1 MGEHTLLLADVVDS
15 TALVERLGD
24 ARAAVLWAEH
34 DQRARRLIALHAG
47 REIDRSDGF
56 FLIFDQPGDAV
67 RFAAGYHRL
76 VAELGLEA
84 RVGLHRG
91 SVTLRHNPP
100 DDVVRGAKPV
110 EVEGLAKPLT
120 ARMMAL
126 AGGGR
131 TLLSATTAQSVDAVV
146 LEGQR
151 LHRHGHYRFK
161 GIEEPIEM
169 AEIAEPSA
177 ACPPPADGE
186 KAYRVVRVG
195 ELWRPVREVRHNL
208 IPERDAFVGRQVEL
222 RRLAEQLEAGTR
234 MLTLLGPGGTGKTRL
249 VRRYAMAW
257 LGEWPGGV
265 YFCDLSEARS
275 LEGIHFVV
283 ALALGVPLSKGDA
296 SAQLGHAIA
305 GRGRCLV
312 ILDNFEQVLVHAQAT
327 LGNWLDRAPQAHF
340 AVTSRE
346 RLRLAGEVVDP
357 IDPLALAD
365 DAMTLFGVRARA
377 QQPDF
382 VLDSK
387 SRPAVAE
394 IVRLLDGLPLA
405 IELAAARVRVMSPVQ
420 IVERLKDRFTLLAGA
435 RGVAERQATLKAAID
450 WSWDLLSPWEQAA
463 LAQCSVFDGGFTLEA
478 AEAVLAL
485 GDWPEAPA
493 VLEAIQSL
501 VDKCL
506 LRAWLPKAPSRL
518 DLAEPFF
525 GMYLS
530 IHEYARQ
537 KLWTFGER
545 ADKDAMQR
553 HGRHFAGFGSDA
565 ALALLLRRG
574 GVTRRQM
581 LALELDNLVTACRRA
596 IQRGEPEVSAACYLA
611 AWAVLEA
618 QGPIGLAVTL
628 GLELVGLEGVA
639 PHQRALVQIAIADAL
654 RAEGKIDSSNAML
667 AQALA
672 TARGSGAT
680 RTEAVA
686 LRHLGL
692 ARYRVGRTDEARRS
706 FDEALALHA
715 TLNDR
720 AELGV
725 LHSNLANLEMELGQM
740 SEARARYEMALAVH
754 REVGNRAAEGVA
766 LGNLGTLHHELGYF
780 AEARSAY
787 DASLIVHREAGS
799 LHQEAITLGNL
810 GILHF
815 EQGAYHEA
823 AALYREALR
832 IHRETGNRRS
842 EGIALG
848 LIGEYHMAVGEY
860 EPSKAHLDEA
870 LRIHREVGN
879 RRFEGGALG
888 TLGELLLGHGRIEA
902 GLRTLASGITLLREV
917 GDRLYVAK
925 LLCSQGSAALERG
938 DRAAASAAF
947 DEAET
952 ISTDLGAATA
962 SDLGRRIAA
971 LRSALN
977 DPSGEGGSRSDA

>member
-15 TALVERLGD
+15 TALVERIGD
-24 ARAAVLWAEH
+24 ARAAALWAEH
-34 DQRARRLIALHAG
+34 DPRARRLIALHAG

-56 FLIFDQPGDAV
+56 FLIFHQPGDAV
-67 RFAAGYHRL
+67 RFADGYHRL
-76 VAELGLEA
+76 VAELGLAA

-91 SVTLRHNPP
+91 SVTLRHNAP
-100 DDVVRGAKPV
+100 DEVLRGAKPV

-120 ARMMAL
+120 ARIMAL

-131 TLLSATTAQSVDAVV
+131 TLLSATTAEAVDEAA
-146 LEGQR
+146 LERHR

-161 GIEEPIEM
+161 GIEEPIEI

-177 ACPPPADGE
+177 ACPPPADSE

-208 IPERDAFVGRQVEL
+208 VPERDAFVGRQAEL
-222 RRLAEQLEAGTR
+222 RRLAERFEAGTR
-234 MLTLLGPGGTGKTRL
+234 LLTLLGPGGTGKTRL

-275 LEGIHFVV
+275 VEGIHFVV

-296 SAQLGHAIA
+296 GAQLGHAIA

-312 ILDNFEQVLVHAQAT
+312 ILDNFEQVQAHAQAT
-327 LGNWLDRAPQAHF
+327 VANWLDRAPQARF

-346 RLRLAGEVVDP
+346 RLGIAGEIVEP
-357 IDPLALAD
+357 IDPLVLAD
-365 DAMTLFGVRARA
+365 DAVLLFEARARA
-377 QQPDF
+377 QRPDF
-382 VLDSK
+382 VLDS
-387 SRPAVAE
+387 SIRPPVAE

-405 IELAAARVRVMSPVQ
+405 IELAAARVRVMSPAQ

-435 RGVAERQATLKAAID
+435 HGMAGRQATLKAAID
-450 WSWDLLSPWEQAA
+450 WSWDLLLPWEKGA
-463 LAQCSVFDGGFTLEA
+463 LAQCSVFEGGFTLEA

-493 VLEAIQSL
+493 VLDAIQSL

-506 LRAWLPKAPSRL
+506 LRAWLPKATTRL

-545 ADKDAMQR
+545 AVTDAMQR
-553 HGRHFAGFGSDA
+553 HGRCFARFGRDDA
-565 ALALLLRRG
+565 LGSLKRSG
-574 GVTRRQM
+574 GIAKRQR
-581 LALELDNLVTACRRA
+581 LALELDNLVAACRRA

-618 QGPIGLAVTL
+618 QGPFGLAAPL
-628 GLELVGLEGVA
+628 GLEVVGMEGA
-639 PHQRALVQIAIADAL
+639 PPDQRALVQLAIASAL
-654 RAEGKIDSSNAML
+654 RAEGRIDPSNAML

-672 TARGSGAT
+672 TARGSGAA
-680 RTEAVA
+680 RTEAAA
-686 LRHLGL
+686 LRHLAF
-692 ARYRVGRTDEARRS
+692 ARHHDGHTDEARR
-706 FDEALALHA
+706 FFEEALALHE
-715 TLNDR
+715 TLDDR
-720 AELGV
+720 AQLGS
-725 LHSNLANLEMELGQM
+725 LSSNLANFEMELGRT
-740 SEARARYEMALAVH
+740 SEARARYETALALH
-754 REVGNRAAEGVA
+754 REAGNRAAEGIA
-766 LGNLGTLHHELGYF
+766 LGNLATLHHELGYV

-787 DASLIVHREAGS
+787 DAALAVHREAGS
-799 LHQEAITLGNL
+799 LHQEAITLANL
-810 GILHF
+810 GILNF
-815 EQGAYHEA
+815 EQGAYPEA
-823 AALYREALR
+823 ASLYREALR

-848 LIGEYHMAVGEY
+848 SIGEYHMALGEFESASAY
-860 EPSKAHLDEA
+860 LDEA

-888 TLGELLLGHGRIEA
+888 TLGELLIGHGEVEA
-902 GLRTLASGITLLREV
+902 GLRMLASGIRLLREV

-925 LLCSQGSAALERG
+925 LLCSQGSADLGRG
-938 DRAAASAAF
+938 DRAAARAAL

-952 ISTDLGAATA
+952 ISTEVGAATA
-962 SDLGRRIAA
+962 SDLGRRIAG
-971 LRSALN
+971 LRSAV
-977 DPSGEGGSRSDA
+977 ERSAP

>member
-24 ARAAVLWAEH
+24 ARAAMLWAEH

-56 FLIFDQPGDAV
+56 FLLFQRPGDAV

-76 VAELGLEA
+76 VAELGLQA
-84 RVGLHRG
+84 RVGLHCG
-91 SVTLRHNPP
+91 PVTLRHNPS
-100 DDVVRGAKPV
+100 DEVMRGAKPV
-110 EVEGLAKPLT
+110 EVDGLAKPLT

-131 TLLSATTAQSVDAVV
+131 TLLSATTAQAVDDAV

-161 GIEEPIEM
+161 GIEEPIEV
-169 AEIAEPSA
+169 AEMAEPSA

-195 ELWRPVREVRHNL
+195 ELWRPVRDVRHNL
-208 IPERDAFVGRQVEL
+208 TPERDAFVGRQVEL
-222 RRLAEQLEAGTR
+222 RRLAERFEAGTR
-234 MLTLLGPGGTGKTRL
+234 LLTLLGPGGTGKTRL

-312 ILDNFEQVLVHAQAT
+312 ILDNFEQVQAHAQAT

-346 RLRLAGEVVDP
+346 RLRLAGEIVDP
-357 IDPLALAD
+357 IDPLTLAD
-365 DAMTLFGVRARA
+365 DAVALFEVRARA

-405 IELAAARVRVMSPVQ
+405 IELAAARVRVMSPAQ

-435 RGVAERQATLKAAID
+435 RGVAARQATLKAAID
-450 WSWDLLSPWEQAA
+450 WSWDLLAPWEQAA

-485 GDWPEAPA
+485 GDWSEAPA

-506 LRAWLPKAPSRL
+506 LRAWLPKAPTHL

-537 KLWTFGER
+537 KLWTFGDR
-545 ADKDAMQR
+545 AVDDATQR
-553 HGRHFAGFGSDA
+553 HGRYFAGFGSDA
-565 ALALLLRRG
+565 ALGSLLRHG
-574 GVTRRQM
+574 GVGRRQT

-596 IQRGEPEVSAACYLA
+596 IERGEPGVSAACYLA
-611 AWAVLEA
+611 ACAVLEA
-618 QGPIGLAVTL
+618 QGPFGLAAIL
-628 GLELVGLEGVA
+628 GLDVVGAEGIS
-639 PHQRALVQIAIADAL
+639 PHQRALVQIAIAHAL
-654 RAEGKIDSSNAML
+654 RSEGKVDPSNAML

-672 TARGSGAT
+672 TARGSGDA
-680 RTEAVA
+680 RAEAAA
-686 LRHLGL
+686 LRHLAV
-692 ARYRVGRTDEARRS
+692 ARHRDGHPDEARRA
-706 FDEALALHA
+706 FDEALALHE

-720 AELGV
+720 AQLGAI
-725 LHSNLANLEMELGQM
+725 LANLGNLEMELGRM
-740 SEARARYEMALAVH
+740 AEATARYETALALH

-766 LGNLGTLHHELGYF
+766 LGNLATLQHELGYV

-787 DASLIVHREAGS
+787 DAALIVHREAGS

-810 GILHF
+810 GMLHF
-815 EQGAYHEA
+815 EQGEHREA

-832 IHRETGNRRS
+832 IHRDTGNRRS
-842 EGIALG
+842 EGVALG
-848 LIGEYHMAVGEY
+848 LIGELHMALGEY
-860 EPSKAHLDEA
+860 EPAQAHLDEA

-888 TLGELLLGHGRIEA
+888 TLGELLLGNGRIEV
-902 GLRTLASGITLLREV
+902 GLQTLASGIRLLREV

-925 LLCSQGSAALERG
+925 LLCSQGSAELGRG
-938 DRAAASAAF
+938 DRAAATAALA
-947 DEAET
+947 EAEA
-952 ISTDLGAATA
+952 ISADLGAATA

-971 LRSALN
+971 LRDSLER
-977 DPSGEGGSRSDA
+977 SLRGG